1 METPGFEVRSTD
13 FGKIQTPFLRREA
26 PAFEKIETAAGGIQ
40 ARNAGFEKFD
50 AAISDF

>member
-1 METPGFEVRSTD
+1 MARAFEKWKLLV
-13 FGKIQTPFLRREA
+13 LRREA